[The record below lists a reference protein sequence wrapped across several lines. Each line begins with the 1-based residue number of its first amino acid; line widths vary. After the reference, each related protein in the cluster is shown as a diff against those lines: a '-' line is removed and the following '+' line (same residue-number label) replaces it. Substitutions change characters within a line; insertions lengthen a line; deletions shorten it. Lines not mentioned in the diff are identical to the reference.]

1 MEFKVTPRGEF
12 RLALLEGCRHSLE
25 ISIPASDVDSET
37 ERVVASFLKKAKFPG
52 FRPGKVPVSLVR
64 KHYESEIR
72 QQVLENLVPKFF
84 HDEAERENLHVV
96 GTPDIQDVKFEP
108 GEPIRFRAEFEVA
121 PEIELGDYRGLT
133 IHYHEPEVTS
143 EDVDKRL
150 EEVRQQKADYA
161 NVDPRPLENG
171 DFAVVALESVS
182 GIPGE
187 PIKQDEIM
195 IEIGGAE
202 TLPGF
207 TENLRGMS
215 PGEEKE
221 FEVQYPEEYVQQRLG
236 GKTVGFRASV
246 KGIRRKE
253 LPELNDEFARDI
265 GDYQNLEEL
274 REAVRKALT
283 AEREAEAQREAKDA
297 LVDRLVDAHQFAVP
311 EAYVEHQIRN
321 RLEQQLRAMA
331 ASGVDPSKLQLDWQ
345 KVKQAH
351 RDKAIREV
359 RASLLLTRI
368 AEREAIAATRDD
380 VDREVERAARQRRE
394 PVAAVR
400 IKFEK
405 DGTLGRIASHIETE
419 KTLAFLFEHARKEA

>member
-1 MEFKVTPRGEF
+1 M
-12 RLALLEGCRHSLE
+12 ALLEGCRHSLE

-143 EDVDKRL
+143 EDMDKRL
-150 EEVRQQKADYA
+150 EEIRQQKADYA
-161 NVDPRPLENG
+161 NVDPRPLEDG
-171 DFAVVALESVS
+171 DFAVVGLESVS

-297 LVDRLVDAHQFAVP
+297 LVDQLVDAHQFAVP

-359 RASLLLTRI
+359 KASLLLTRI

-405 DGTLGRIASHIETE
+405 DGTLGRMASHIETE